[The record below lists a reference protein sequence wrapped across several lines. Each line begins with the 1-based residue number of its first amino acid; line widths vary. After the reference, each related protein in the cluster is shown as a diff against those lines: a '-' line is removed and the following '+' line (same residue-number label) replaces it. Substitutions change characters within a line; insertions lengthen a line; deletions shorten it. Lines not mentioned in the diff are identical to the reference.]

1 MFSKV
6 LIVTAA
12 LSLAAI
18 MPSQANNERGE
29 KRLKKLLSRHI
40 FVSRSIGRDVRA
52 AAGDPSMAIFDN
64 RVERGQFAQCNFIT
78 YRGKRALTCNSI

>member
-40 FVSRSIGRDVRA
+40 F
-52 AAGDPSMAIFDN
+52 MAIFDN